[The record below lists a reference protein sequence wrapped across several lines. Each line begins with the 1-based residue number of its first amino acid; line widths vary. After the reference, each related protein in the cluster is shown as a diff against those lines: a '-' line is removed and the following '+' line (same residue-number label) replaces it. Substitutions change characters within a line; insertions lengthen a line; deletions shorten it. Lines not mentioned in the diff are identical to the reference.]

1 EEQITS
7 YYDIPNRRVD
17 GFVEGKSQVALEYC
31 RRNYLFDDKAAGEG
45 ADFHADNWFTCLRRD
60 VFPLLPQKRKP
71 GDRVKIAILDTG
83 IDMSEPFISTNRTRI
98 TPQSFLS
105 DETSIE
111 DVHGHGTHATALLL
125 RVAEHAD
132 LYVARI
138 AKTENSLDPKSIEQ
152 AIEAAIDEEVNIISM
167 SFGFPAYERHLKG
180 IQRAIGKAYSA
191 SILIFCAA
199 CNGGGNTS
207 IAYPANQNEVICV
220 NSANGLGIPSEYNP
234 GEAQE
239 GRDLCALGEAVKSSW
254 PKLQQQRKSGTSIA
268 TPIAAA
274 LAAVVLDYF
283 RQNMPDSDEFMVS
296 KLQMRKGMLEVLVK
310 LMGRKRSGY
319 YYLDPGKL
327 FNKREPNIY
336 GSILSVLVNV

>member
-1 EEQITS
+1 MEKENHHVQFHQQPCSKFFSIINPAVRVPSRLLEQFSLHT
-7 YYDIPNRRVD
+7 YHDIIL
-17 GFVEGKSQVALEYC
+17 K
-31 RRNYLFDDKAAGEG
+31 LFK
-45 ADFHADNWFTCLRRD
+45 
-60 VFPLLPQKRKP
+60 
-71 GDRVKIAILDTG
+71 
-83 IDMSEPFISTNRTRI
+83 
-98 TPQSFLS
+98 
-105 DETSIE
+105 
-111 DVHGHGTHATALLL
+111 
-125 RVAEHAD
+125 
-132 LYVARI
+132 
-138 AKTENSLDPKSIEQ
+138 